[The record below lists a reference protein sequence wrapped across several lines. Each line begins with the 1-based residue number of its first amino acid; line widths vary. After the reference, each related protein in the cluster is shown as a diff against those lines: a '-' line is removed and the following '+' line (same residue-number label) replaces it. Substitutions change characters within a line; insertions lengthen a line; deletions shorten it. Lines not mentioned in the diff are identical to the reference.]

1 MNNKKIEF
9 GTGGFRGVIGDDFN
23 KENIQLV
30 AQAISN
36 LIKEVKS
43 NKPIVVG
50 YDYRFLSE
58 FASKWMCEVFAAN
71 GIESL
76 LSNEPTPTPA
86 VMYKTRHLD
95 NDYGVM
101 ITASHNPYYFNGIKV
116 FQKDGMDADVELT
129 SRIEKI
135 ISEVKDVKTLDIDVA
150 IKEGKVKVI
159 SFIKEYADSIK
170 NGSHLKCMVATLKYY
185 MTIFMVSV

>member
-1 MNNKKIEF
+1 
-9 GTGGFRGVIGDDFN
+9 
-23 KENIQLV
+23 
-30 AQAISN
+30 
-36 LIKEVKS
+36 
-43 NKPIVVG
+43 
-50 YDYRFLSE
+50 
-58 FASKWMCEVFAAN
+58 
-71 GIESL
+71 
-76 LSNEPTPTPA
+76 
-86 VMYKTRHLD
+86 
-95 NDYGVM
+95 
-101 ITASHNPYYFNGIKV
+101 
-116 FQKDGMDADVELT
+116 MDADVELT

>member
-1 MNNKKIEF
+1 
-9 GTGGFRGVIGDDFN
+9 
-23 KENIQLV
+23 
-30 AQAISN
+30 
-36 LIKEVKS
+36 
-43 NKPIVVG
+43 
-50 YDYRFLSE
+50 
-58 FASKWMCEVFAAN
+58 
-71 GIESL
+71 
-76 LSNEPTPTPA
+76 
-86 VMYKTRHLD
+86 MYKTRHLD

-159 SFIKEYADSIK
+159 SFK
-170 NGSHLKCMVATLKYY
+170 
-185 MTIFMVSV
+185 

>member
-1 MNNKKIEF
+1 MTSQKWQFIRLITEVLIKHESWCLKWIKKIEF

-36 LIKEVKS
+36 LVKEVKS

-86 VMYKTRHLD
+86 V
-95 NDYGVM
+95 
-101 ITASHNPYYFNGIKV
+101 IIK
-116 FQKDGMDADVELT
+116 Q
-129 SRIEKI
+129 
-135 ISEVKDVKTLDIDVA
+135 DI
-150 IKEGKVKVI
+150 
-159 SFIKEYADSIK
+159 
-170 NGSHLKCMVATLKYY
+170 
-185 MTIFMVSV
+185 